1 MMLQHTMLCTVHDAL
16 FFLVCWIANRFLSSH
31 MRPSGCMHPNFTKK
45 AVVTFLFVMK
55 PIDLR
60 MTRHLQI
67 RFELGTFS

>member
-1 MMLQHTMLCTVHDAL
+1 MLCTVHDAI

-45 AVVTFLFVMK
+45 AAVTFLFVMK
-55 PIDLR
+55 HIDLR

-67 RFELGTFS
+67 RFELATFS